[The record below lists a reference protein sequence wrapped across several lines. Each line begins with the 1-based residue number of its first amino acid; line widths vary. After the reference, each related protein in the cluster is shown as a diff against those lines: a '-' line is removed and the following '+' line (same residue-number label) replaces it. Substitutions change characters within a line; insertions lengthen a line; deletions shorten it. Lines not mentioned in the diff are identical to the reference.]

1 MPVSQKQPVSLSVVP
16 VPDVV
21 LTTLP
26 SDGHGLHPAL
36 PGASLYL
43 PTAHAVHVSPFAPV
57 YPALQVHCVAV
68 IDCAGEF
75 EFASM
80 DEHSVH
86 AWNPVEL
93 LYVPAAQGP
102 QLGPVKPASHSLCTQ
117 SLDDELPL
125 GDVVELG
132 QARHTDGPI
141 VDLYVPAAHKTQL

>member
-1 MPVSQKQPVSLSVVP
+1 MLQTQPVSLSVVP
-16 VPDVV
+16 VPVVV
-21 LTTLP
+21 LKTFP
-26 SDGHGLHPAL
+26 SNGHELHTAL

-43 PTAHAVHVSPFAPV
+43 PTSHAVHAPPFAPV

-75 EFASM
+75 EFALM

-93 LYVPAAQGP
+93 LYVPAAQGS
-102 QLGPVKPASHSLCTQ
+102 QFVPVKPASHSLSTQ

-125 GDVVELG
+125 GDVNELG
-132 QARHTDGPI
+132 HARHGVGPI
-141 VDLYVPAAHKTQL
+141 ADLYVPAAHKTQL